1 MKFDFLRDFSK
12 RMKNVGRYAI
22 LMNNTFLKGTWKQY
36 DIQTIDEQINILY
49 SVLLFIMESSL
60 KEENCTM
67 DNIADFLG
75 QICNMDFGKNY
86 SLEEVENL
94 AEFIVNTI
102 FCNAGNTMSFMGYDY
117 EHRAY
122 KEYTIRFLK
131 NEVVYIENN
140 IRRTSYSL
148 TEEGYNMVLASLE
161 IENNM
166 RISVHEMLFKM
177 HLEKADYGS
186 AEQDMKKIFDE
197 LRIQYQKIQDAMNR
211 IRKNALSYS
220 VEEYDALVHEN
231 IDTLEDSRKKFH
243 VHKENVEKRVMEFE
257 QHSLKDGEFNDK
269 DKESIKHLREID
281 KYLQRALDE
290 QQRIMGEHFDL
301 KSLYDKELENYVS
314 MTMVQRFSFDSEIYE
329 RVLSNSELLDKVD
342 QMLTPLFY
350 STPKKIYNPN
360 LAMEYQKKLVKLNE
374 DEEMLELDFD
384 EEEYQKE
391 LEEKKRQ
398 KHLKYKNSV
407 EIFIDSIYIN
417 RNINIRKMKEDEYKI
432 YGDKLIPDLETFREI
447 VIEFL
452 SAETIDIEEMQ
463 RERKEFFMEESFDFK
478 LNKLILEII
487 EDKNITNIKHLYC
500 EKLDEED
507 MVVFD
512 KIMDEHGQKRKLK
525 CSNIRF
531 WCD

>member
-102 FCNAGNTMSFMGYDY
+102 FCNAGNTMNFMGYDY
-117 EHRAY
+117 ENRAY
-122 KEYTIRFLK
+122 KEYNIRFLK

-231 IDTLEDSRKKFH
+231 ID
-243 VHKENVEKRVMEFE
+243 
-257 QHSLKDGEFNDK
+257 
-269 DKESIKHLREID
+269 
-281 KYLQRALDE
+281 
-290 QQRIMGEHFDL
+290 
-301 KSLYDKELENYVS
+301 
-314 MTMVQRFSFDSEIYE
+314 
-329 RVLSNSELLDKVD
+329 
-342 QMLTPLFY
+342 
-350 STPKKIYNPN
+350 
-360 LAMEYQKKLVKLNE
+360 
-374 DEEMLELDFD
+374 
-384 EEEYQKE
+384 
-391 LEEKKRQ
+391 
-398 KHLKYKNSV
+398 
-407 EIFIDSIYIN
+407 
-417 RNINIRKMKEDEYKI
+417 
-432 YGDKLIPDLETFREI
+432 
-447 VIEFL
+447 
-452 SAETIDIEEMQ
+452 
-463 RERKEFFMEESFDFK
+463 
-478 LNKLILEII
+478 
-487 EDKNITNIKHLYC
+487 
-500 EKLDEED
+500 
-507 MVVFD
+507 
-512 KIMDEHGQKRKLK
+512 
-525 CSNIRF
+525 
-531 WCD
+531 